1 MPECP
6 HCRSPH
12 KPGDR
17 YCNQCGERLAAPEF
31 MASSARTQKSLNL
44 VDVRYNL
51 GVVYFKKGQYLE
63 ALATWEKAL
72 EKDPDNPELRERI
85 AEVRRRIGEND

>member
-1 MPECP
+1 
-6 HCRSPH
+6 
-12 KPGDR
+12 
-17 YCNQCGERLAAPEF
+17 